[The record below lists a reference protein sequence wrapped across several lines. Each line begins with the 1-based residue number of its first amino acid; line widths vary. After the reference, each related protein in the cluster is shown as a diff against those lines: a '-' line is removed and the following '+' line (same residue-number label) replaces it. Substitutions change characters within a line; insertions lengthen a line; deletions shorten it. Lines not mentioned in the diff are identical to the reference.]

1 MLRVMTGRR
10 IGGARALDAA
20 AAMMDAMFDDVD
32 AFVGGGRGTKR
43 ANDVEW
49 RMERPRVEET
59 TRGFLITAKAPG
71 VGAADVAVRAT
82 TDARGR
88 ATLRIE
94 AGGRAVTELG
104 LPTKYIDMSVTP
116 RASCIDGVLRIA
128 VLKKSPEILRVPIR
142 SAADETPREEGD
154 ERMETDEDESSITL
168 SVPGFSARDISVA
181 LHKPDDCLVVEG
193 ASKMFGNF
201 KKTFRNLPPELQL
214 KHITATVAHG
224 LLSIKMEDP
233 TAIEPMDIIV
243 SNVAPRD
250 EDVASNEKL
259 VTLLRR
265 SVPGVSADKVTCALK
280 ADRTLRVDVR
290 TDHTRA
296 SVSINVPKNL
306 DFSTLEARCVDGIL
320 TVTCERDASA
330 AGAHTVDIEVSGER
344 PASFIDAVPVEHDAP
359 SGELPTTEALEVID
373 YDGKVEDVAER

>member
-1 MLRVMTGRR
+1 MRVLTGRR
-10 IGGARALDAA
+10 PAAALDAA
-20 AAMMDAMFDDVD
+20 AMMIDTMFDDVD
-32 AFVGGGRGTKR
+32 AFVGGRGAKR

-59 TRGFLITAKAPG
+59 TRGFLITARAPG
-71 VGAADVAVRAT
+71 LSAKDVEVRAT
-82 TDARGR
+82 APTDARGR
-88 ATLRIE
+88 ATLRVE
-94 AGGRAVTELG
+94 AGGRTVTELG
-104 LPTKYIDMSVTP
+104 LPTKYVDMSVTP

-128 VLKKSPEILRVPIR
+128 VLKKTPEILRVPIR
-142 SAADETPREEGD
+142 SAADEGD
-154 ERMETDEDESSITL
+154 ERMETDDDESSITL
-168 SVPGFSARDISVA
+168 SVPGFSSRDISVA

-193 ASKMFGNF
+193 ASKTFGNF

-224 LLSIKMEDP
+224 LLRIKMEDP

-290 TDHTRA
+290 TDHSRA

-344 PASFIDAVPVEHDAP
+344 PAAFIDAVPVEYDAP
-359 SGELPTTEALEVID
+359 SGELPTTEALEAID

>member
-1 MLRVMTGRR
+1 M
-10 IGGARALDAA
+10 
-20 AAMMDAMFDDVD
+20 MMDAMFDDVD
-32 AFVGGGRGTKR
+32 AFVGGRGAKR
-43 ANDVEW
+43 ATDVEW

-59 TRGFLITAKAPG
+59 TRGFLITARAPG
-71 VGAADVAVRAT
+71 VSAKDVKVKAT
-82 TDARGR
+82 TDGRGR
-88 ATLRIE
+88 ATLRVE

-104 LPTKYIDMSVTP
+104 LPTKYVDMSVTP

-128 VLKKSPEILRVPIR
+128 VLKKSPEILRVPIG
-142 SAADETPREEGD
+142 SAADEGD
-154 ERMETDEDESSITL
+154 ARMETDDDESSITL
-168 SVPGFSARDISVA
+168 SVPGFSARDISVV

-214 KHITATVAHG
+214 KHVTATVEHG
-224 LLSIKMEDP
+224 LLRIKMEDP

-250 EDVASNEKL
+250 EDGASNEKL

-290 TDHTRA
+290 TNHSRA
-296 SVSINVPKNL
+296 SVSINVPKNV
-306 DFSTLEARCVDGIL
+306 DFTTLEARCVDGIL
-320 TVTCERDASA
+320 TVTCERDASV
-330 AGAHTVDIEVSGER
+330 AGAHTVDIEVSSER
-344 PASFIDAVPVEHDAP
+344 PAAFIDAVPVEHDAP
-359 SGELPTTEALEVID
+359 PGELPTTEAHEAID